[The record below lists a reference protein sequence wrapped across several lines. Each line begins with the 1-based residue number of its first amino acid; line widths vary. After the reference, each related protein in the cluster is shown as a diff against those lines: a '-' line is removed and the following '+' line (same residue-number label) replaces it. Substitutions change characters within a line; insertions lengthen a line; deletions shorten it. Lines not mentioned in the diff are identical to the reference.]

1 MSVVL
6 DRIVSGDGLV
16 PGRSRRRWLPWAAS
30 VAGALVV
37 LGLVARA
44 PNGFGMVMLLGGV
57 GAAMVYLGLRDPV
70 LAVFFLLLATFL
82 RLALPPIFP
91 VDPFMLAFTGM
102 IGSVAIGIAR
112 QRCRVPRV
120 GALEAAMVLY
130 VLWNIASMV
139 TSHPYPAIVPTTGE
153 DLAVS
158 RFIMTGTVIPFAL
171 YFVGRFVFDRESAV
185 RRLLWMVLGLG
196 AYSAAVSI
204 MQLRG
209 PAALVWPSYIVDAPA
224 WEGRAVGIFNQPV
237 VNGLVLV
244 MGFIVA
250 MVLAGER
257 TEPRWRRIVAA
268 AVALACAYS
277 VYLTHTRAVW
287 LAFAIVLVG
296 GALYARGFRSGF
308 VSGIVVSVLAVAT
321 NWSTFTSDDRQ
332 AGGVGSEGE
341 LLDRLNTL
349 ATSVWAV
356 REEPLLGWGVG
367 RFTALNTYHHTQWSS
382 DTPWVRGFGIASH
395 LNELGVVA
403 ELGLIG
409 LVLWLVVLVLVCVKL
424 IHAYRVLPAEG
435 LCGRRL
441 AFVAIMAF
449 VVLVVTGLTVDL
461 RFFDFPNAI
470 VMLLAGVAIGFADRL
485 PHGRVPESAGSRTE
499 SVRT

>member
-1 MSVVL
+1 MSVAL
-6 DRIVSGDGLV
+6 DRIVSGDGPVLD
-16 PGRSRRRWLPWAAS
+16 RLWRRWLSPA
-30 VAGALVV
+30 VLLAGVLVV
-37 LGLVARA
+37 LGLVARS
-44 PNGFGMVMLLGGV
+44 PSGFGTVMLFGGF
-57 GAAMVYLGLRDPV
+57 GFAMIYAGLRNPV
-70 LAVFFLLLATFL
+70 VAAFFLLLTIFL

-91 VDPFMLAFTGM
+91 VDPFMLAFAGM
-102 IGSVAIGIAR
+102 IGSVAIGVAR
-112 QRCRVPRV
+112 RRCRVPQV
-120 GALEAAMVLY
+120 GALEGVMVLY
-130 VLWNIASMV
+130 VLWNIASMI
-139 TSHPYPAIVPTTGE
+139 TSHKYLATVPTTGE
-153 DLAVS
+153 ELAVP
-158 RFIMTGTVIPFAL
+158 RFLMTGTVIPFAL

-185 RRLLWMVLGLG
+185 RRLLWMILGLG

-209 PAALVWPSYIVDAPA
+209 PVALVWPSYIVETPA

-237 VNGLVLV
+237 VNGLVLII
-244 MGFIVA
+244 GFIVA

-257 TEPRWRRIVAA
+257 SEPLWRRVL
-268 AVALACAYS
+268 AVAIALASAYG

-308 VSGIVVSVLAVAT
+308 VSGIAVSVLAVAT
-321 NWSTFTSDDRQ
+321 NWSTFTSADRQ

-349 ATSVWAV
+349 ATSVWAI

-382 DTPWVRGFGIASH
+382 DVPWVRGFGIASH
-395 LNELGVVA
+395 LNELGIVA

-409 LVLWLVVLVLVCVKL
+409 LVLWLAVLVLVCVKL
-424 IHAYRVLPAEG
+424 IRAYRALPAEG

-441 AFVAIMAF
+441 GFVAIMTF
-449 VVLVVTGLTVDL
+449 LVLVVTGLTVDL

-485 PHGRVPESAGSRTE
+485 PNGQEQESAGVSAGRVE
-499 SVRT
+499 R